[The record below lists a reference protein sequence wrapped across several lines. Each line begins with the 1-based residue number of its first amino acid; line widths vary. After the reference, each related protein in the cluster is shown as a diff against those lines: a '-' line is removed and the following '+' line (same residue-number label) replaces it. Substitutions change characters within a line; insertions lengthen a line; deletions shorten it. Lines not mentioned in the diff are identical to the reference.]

1 MKFDL
6 EQWARFYPQALDS
19 SLLRNFA
26 RELPEQKTQ
35 GADITSE
42 LRAAQTHRQ
51 RLTMLEEFVRGEV
64 AWVLRLSPKDIPS
77 DEFFSDLA
85 LDSLRSLELRNRLE
99 HGLNLTLPATL
110 VWQFPTIDSLA
121 PHLAE
126 KLGLA
131 GENKPVIDEGIDD
144 RQARLSEIDRL
155 SDAEAEDLLRNRL
168 ESLQLS
174 SPGIFD
180 R

>member
-1 MKFDL
+1 
-6 EQWARFYPQALDS
+6 QWSRFYPQALNS

-26 RELPEQKTQ
+26 RDVPTQKTERS
-35 GADITSE
+35 DISAK
-42 LRAAQTHRQ
+42 LQAAETERQ
-51 RLTMLEEFVRGEV
+51 RLTLLEEFVRGEV

-77 DEFFSDLA
+77 DAFFSDLA

-110 VWQFPTIDSLA
+110 VWQFPTVASLA

-126 KLGLA
+126 KLGLIA
-131 GENKPVIDEGIDD
+131 AESQPPIDETSDD
-144 RQARLSEIDRL
+144 RQARIGEIERL
-155 SDAEAEDLLRNRL
+155 SDAEAEVLLRARL
-168 ESLQLS
+168 DSLQLS